1 MASARNKRRRRRGRG
16 RFGPLFKLLCAV
28 AVVVALT
35 MGATVFFQV
44 ETIVVSGN
52 SRYTQ
57 EQVIEASGIQIGDN
71 LYHMNKFQVAQDIR
85 EKLPYIG
92 EVSIR
97 RGLPSTI
104 LITVSEWDAVARIE
118 APDPLQAQA
127 ELAQENEGESEET
140 TDASQEETGVEVAQ
154 EAWLISVG
162 GKLLE
167 PAPEGNT
174 AISVTGITPIM
185 PRAGMLLSLPQS
197 EQVQRTALLSLLS
210 SLQQLEML
218 SDVNS
223 IQLGTTQ
230 VVMRYL
236 DRFNVKMPLTA
247 DFSYKLAALQQ
258 SVVEAEKKLGEGIG
272 GTFDMTQEDVTAI
285 FTPE

>member
-1 MASARNKRRRRRGRG
+1 MAPARNKRRRRRGRG

-57 EQVIEASGIQIGDN
+57 EQVVEASGIQIGDN
-71 LYHMNKFQVAQDIR
+71 LYHMNKFQAAQDIR

-92 EVSIR
+92 EVSIQR
-97 RGLPSTI
+97 SLPSTI
-104 LITVSEWDAVARIE
+104 LITVTEWEAVARVE
-118 APDPLQAQA
+118 APDPAQVQQLQT
-127 ELAQENEGESEET
+127 QEDTETDISEEES
-140 TDASQEETGVEVAQ
+140 APLEVAQ

-185 PRAGMLLSLPQS
+185 PRAGTLLSLPQA
-197 EQVQRTALLSLLS
+197 EQPQLQALLALLSG
-210 SLQQLEML
+210 LQEMGML
-218 SDVNS
+218 SEVS
-223 IQLGTTQ
+223 AIQLGGAQ
-230 VVMRYL
+230 VVMRYQE
-236 DRFNVKMPLTA
+236 RFDVKMPLNA
-247 DFSYKLAALQQ
+247 DFSYKLSALRE
-258 SVVEAEKKLGEGIG
+258 SVTEVERKLGEGIS
-272 GTFDMTQEDVTAI
+272 GTFDLTQEDKTAI
-285 FTPE
+285 YTPA